1 MKVDKFKKM
10 SKGRYKI
17 TLSDLNEFILY
28 EEVIFKHELLLKKD
42 INAERLDEILEDNKY
57 YEAYNIALSYIEYKL
72 RSKKELKDYLERK
85 EFDFNL
91 INKIIEDLTNRGYI
105 NDKAYAKAFIQ
116 DKLLFTNYGPNK
128 IKASLINSGVD
139 ENIASEAVSN
149 ISYDIFEDKVKKI
162 IEKRKKLNKKTI
174 NIFKM
179 KTIEYLLSLGYD
191 KEMIMSHLYIDEDVV
206 IENSIEKLIK
216 ERNKLIEKYSKKY
229 SGSKLD
235 YQVKAALYRKGYT
248 SNDINKISDYE

>member
-28 EEVIFKHELLLKKD
+28 EEVIFKHELLLKKE
-42 INAERLDEILEDNKY
+42 ISVERLDKILEDNKY

-72 RSKKELKDYLERK
+72 RSKKELKEYLERK

-91 INKIIEDLTNRGYI
+91 INKVLEELSNKGYI
-105 NDKAYAKAFIQ
+105 NDSSYAHAFIQ

-139 ENIASEAVSN
+139 ESIASEFISN
-149 ISYDIFEDKVKKI
+149 ISDDVFEEKIKKI
-162 IEKRKKLNKKTI
+162 IDKRKKLNKKTL

-191 KEMIMSHLYIDEDVV
+191 KEMIMSYLYIDEDVE
-206 IENSIEKLIK
+206 IRNDEEKLIK

-248 SNDINKISDYE
+248 SNDINRVSDYE